1 MDHLHH
7 HVATLRRL
15 QVFVLQQK
23 LCLKRGL
30 LLFPKNFCFAKLLG
44 TLKNIGVLGA
54 CFMQTGHHK
63 AGTALAVFFVGDKD
77 EKACGFVRPTSESP
91 NKFSFSVKK
100 AQFVHVG
107 K

>member
-1 MDHLHH
+1 MI
-7 HVATLRRL
+7 
-15 QVFVLQQK
+15 K
-23 LCLKRGL
+23 
-30 LLFPKNFCFAKLLG
+30 
-44 TLKNIGVLGA
+44 TLKIFFSLKNNGVLGA
-54 CFMQTGHHK
+54 CFMQSGNHK

-107 K
+107 KYFSIFVNLDAPFML